1 MIGLLLLPLIL
12 ARPPNNT
19 RRCLDGRSYIFDEAT
34 DTSID
39 TGECCS
45 GFSRTEFGHCVERI
59 IRHSFPR
66 FAVPR
71 FAAAMSLLLVV
82 WILIGVFS
90 MVIAYVTLTQRRRIA
105 LPPTDRDVTEV
116 EEEASTRLLEPQ
128 PTPTQLHSAV
138 I

>member
-12 ARPPNNT
+12 ARPPNGT
-19 RRCLDGRSYIFDEAT
+19 RRCLDGRSYIIDETA
-34 DTSID
+34 DTTID
-39 TGECCS
+39 TGECCP
-45 GFSRTEFGHCVERI
+45 GFSRSEFGHCVEEI
-59 IRHSFPR
+59 IRHSFPK

-90 MVIAYVTLTQRRRIA
+90 LVIAYVTLSQRRRNA
-105 LPPTDRDVTEV
+105 LPAEDEVATGV
-116 EEEASTRLLEPQ
+116 EEETRSRLLEDAKAASRPN
-128 PTPTQLHSAV
+128 SVV